1 MDLHKNASAMTTES
15 QQRVSDNAATAT
27 ATATADDDGDGD
39 GHINHDGKLKLLLV
53 EEEVI
58 AQERL
63 LEILMMRRDVLLSK
77 AKEARYVL

>member
-15 QQRVSDNAATAT
+15 QQRVSDNATT